1 MYRLVCIILS
11 LILNLL
17 NTKSSLK
24 ALLTKLGTLVCIV
37 WLVHKE
43 VNDITS
49 FISQTEAIAM
59 DVTVSLLLCCH

>member
-11 LILNLL
+11 LILLSS
-17 NTKSSLK
+17 KPSLK

-59 DVTVSLLLCCH
+59 DVTVSLLLG